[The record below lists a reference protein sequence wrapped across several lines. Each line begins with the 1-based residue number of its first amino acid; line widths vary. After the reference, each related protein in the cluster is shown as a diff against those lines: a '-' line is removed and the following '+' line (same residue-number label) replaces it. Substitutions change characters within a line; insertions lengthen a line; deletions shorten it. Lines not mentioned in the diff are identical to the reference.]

1 MGVMAFTPMGN
12 TVTFIAASTAPTPVQ
27 ATSTTGS
34 ANQYLVQNP
43 SAQTVFL
50 GVGVAAANATA
61 NSANVTTTG
70 AAIPLLPS
78 TTQVFSFVPGAYF
91 TGTASANSTVY
102 ITPGDGI

>member
-1 MGVMAFTPMGN
+1 MGIMAFSPMGN
-12 TVTFIAASTAPTPVQ
+12 TVTFTAATSAPTPVQ
-27 ATSTTGS
+27 AVSSTTA

-50 GVGVAAANATA
+50 GGGSTAAAATS

-70 AAIPLLPS
+70 AAIPLLPN

-102 ITPGDGI
+102 ITAGDGL